1 MKQYV
6 LLLKCLDR
14 PGIVHE
20 ISGGL
25 FQEVATSKRALQFSE
40 SGTAVFYMRVRFSAP
55 DRACVQKSRRP

>member
-1 MKQYV
+1 MYFF
-6 LLLKCLDR
+6 LKCLDR

-25 FQEVATSKRALQFSE
+25 FQEVTTSKSAQFSE

-55 DRACVQKSRRP
+55 DRACVQKIATA